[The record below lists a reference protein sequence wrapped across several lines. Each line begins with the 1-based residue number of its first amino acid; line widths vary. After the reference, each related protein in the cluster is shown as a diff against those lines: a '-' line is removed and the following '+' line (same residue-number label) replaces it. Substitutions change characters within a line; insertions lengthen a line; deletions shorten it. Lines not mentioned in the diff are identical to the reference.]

1 MSKTTR
7 GVTRTTTPM
16 PRCACSG
23 GRRRLA
29 PSLAAAVATS
39 LSSTLCPLAHADVS
53 STGDVSPPFVRAPVV
68 NLAGQSVYIGST
80 VGGVGQIGT
89 LSVTAGGVL
98 TAAQI
103 VPGIGGLGIGFVN
116 VTGAGSRINLTGGG
130 TFNGLDV
137 GSWGTGTVTVSNGGS
152 IACATVAACA
162 FNAVGNAAGS
172 NGTLVINGGSVTGLG
187 QLAIAPGNLSQGFG
201 TPGANT
207 TGTLTISNGGT
218 LTTNGFN
225 SIALNS
231 GLTGNVTGT
240 GSVSGAGSSWTIT
253 RDFASGTGQ
262 ANLQVGRDANSSG
275 NLTISNGGALTIVG
289 QRNTPASDN
298 SLPALGIGINAG
310 ASGTVTVTSGGSIRL
325 SGDTG
330 VINVGGNNASTGGT
344 GILNI
349 TGGGTVAGTG
359 ANGLTLVAAGRLGGG
374 TGTINISGPGSQLAV
389 AGVGGQNTTLD
400 GVGGLVL
407 LGTTGGN
414 SGTLNV
420 TNGGALL
427 ISDNGQVTTNGGPG
441 LRLGDGTSTA
451 TATISGIGS
460 SVVVSSTS
468 GSTATTPFVR
478 IGNGGAAQMTIK
490 DGATVSV
497 LGSGERDFTVGFA
510 ATGSGALSMT
520 NGASIIAS
528 RFAVADNGG
537 VSVATL
543 DQSSIN
549 LGGVINFNG
558 FIGAGVRVGRG
569 DGADGTLNLQNGST
583 VRINNS
589 VDGANVILGGTSSLA
604 GGTGHLN
611 MSGASSIAFTGSAAN
626 ASLQVGGTG
635 GTGFMAMTG
644 ASTVDVGATG
654 TVSVGGQAA
663 IAGTL
668 SVASGSSITG
678 NVINIGGNSDTV
690 AGGSGSATVTGPGSV
705 LNAGGGGTGLL
716 TVGRN
721 GTGSLSVTDQA
732 SISALS
738 MSVGRDAN
746 GSGTFTLDHGTVS
759 LTGQQTVAT
768 SLSGANLSIGIANGV
783 GAATITNGSTVTIAN
798 PGLLGAALNV
808 GGRPDVPGAG
818 STGVL
823 TVSNSQINITA
834 APGQSTAR
842 IGYDG
847 TGIATLTNSRLN
859 VGNATANGADG
870 TLLIGAQAGST
881 GVMTLNAGS
890 VVNAGYVGVG
900 ATTAGPGGSGTL
912 FLNNSV
918 LNADTFELGA
928 GGVLAGTNGTL
939 HVTNNVIVGGTISP
953 GNSPAALLID
963 CNIFTL
969 AGSTLILDVLATGD
983 GFDIDHLRIGNN
995 STFDLRNLHILLNF
1009 LGNTDPNSF
1018 VASGGLDLDN
1028 FLQSYNLADG
1038 TISGLSTV
1046 FAAGQSWLNVVDAAD
1061 ITAASSVYDVS
1072 GIHLAADGTIALVAA
1087 PVPEPATWG
1096 LLAAGLAAMG
1106 TLARRRRAALA
1117 RA

>member
-1 MSKTTR
+1 METRNAVTSARTGTTR
-7 GVTRTTTPM
+7 YAFAGG
-16 PRCACSG
+16 PRFALS
-23 GRRRLA
+23 
-29 PSLAAAVATS
+29 PLAAAVAS
-39 LSSTLCPLAHADVS
+39 LATALSPIAHADVS
-53 STGDVSPPFVRAPVV
+53 STGDVSPAFAPAPVV
-68 NLAGQSVYIGST
+68 NLPGQSVYIGST
-80 VGGVGQIGT
+80 VAGVGQVGT

-152 IACATVAACA
+152 IACATVAACT
-162 FNAVGNAAGS
+162 FNSVGNAAGS
-172 NGTLVINGGSVTGLG
+172 TGTLVINGGSVTGLG
-187 QLAIAPGNLSQGFG
+187 QLAIAPGNLSPGFG
-201 TPGANT
+201 SPGANT

-218 LTTNGFN
+218 LSTNGFA
-225 SIALNS
+225 SIAANT
-231 GLTGNVTGT
+231 GLAGNVS
-240 GSVSGAGSSWTIT
+240 GSASIDGVGSSWTIT
-253 RDFASGTGQ
+253 RDFPSGTGQ
-262 ANLQVGRDANSSG
+262 ASLVVGRNANSNGS
-275 NLTISNGGALTIVG
+275 LTVSNGGALTIVG
-289 QRNTPASDN
+289 QRSAPASDN
-298 SLPALGIGINAG
+298 SLPALQIGLNAG

-325 SGDTG
+325 SGDSG
-330 VINVGGNNASTGGT
+330 VLNVGGNNASTGGT
-344 GILNI
+344 GTLNI

-359 ANGLTLVAAGRLGGG
+359 ANGLTFVGVGRLGGG
-374 TGTINISGPGSQLAV
+374 TGTINISGAGSQLAV
-389 AGVGGQNTTLD
+389 AGVGGQNTQNLD
-400 GVGGLVL
+400 GVGGLVVI
-407 LGTTGGN
+407 GGTGGN

-451 TATISGIGS
+451 TATISGAGS

-468 GSTATTPFVR
+468 GSTATTPYVR

-490 DGATVSV
+490 DGATVSL
-497 LGSGERDFTVGFA
+497 LGSGQREFVVGFA
-510 ATGSGALSMT
+510 AGGTGALSMT
-520 NGASIIAS
+520 NGASIVAS

-543 DQSSIN
+543 DNSSIH
-549 LGGVINFNG
+549 LDGVINFNG

-583 VRINNS
+583 IRINNS
-589 VDGANVILGGTSSLA
+589 VDSASVILGGTGSLA
-604 GGTGHLN
+604 AGTGHLN
-611 MSGASSIAFTGSAAN
+611 MSGGSSIAFTGPAAN
-626 ASLQVGGTG
+626 ASLQVGGTS

-644 ASTVDVGATG
+644 ASSVDLGATG
-654 TVSVGGQAA
+654 TVSVGSQAA

-668 SVASGSSITG
+668 SVASGSSITA

-690 AGGSGSATVTGPGSV
+690 TGGVGSATVTGAGSALV
-705 LNAGGGGTGLL
+705 VGGGGTGLL
-716 TVGRN
+716 AVGRN
-721 GTGSLSVTDQA
+721 GTGSLTVNDQG
-732 SISALS
+732 SISALAL
-738 MSVGRDAN
+738 SVGRNAN
-746 GSGTFTLDHGTVS
+746 GNGTFALDHGTVS

-768 SLSGANLSIGIANGV
+768 NLSGANLSIGIANGV

-798 PGLLGAALNV
+798 AGSLGAALNV
-808 GGRPDVPGAG
+808 GGRPDIPGAG
-818 STGVL
+818 GTGVL

-834 APGQSTAR
+834 APGLATAR

-859 VGNATANGADG
+859 VGNATESGADG
-870 TLLIGAQAGST
+870 SLLIGARPGST
-881 GVMTLNAGS
+881 GVLTLNAGS

-900 ATTAGPGGSGTL
+900 ASPAGPGGSGTL

-928 GGVLAGTNGTL
+928 GGVLAGTNGRL
-939 HVTNNVIVGGTISP
+939 HVANNVIVGGTISP

-963 CNIFTL
+963 CNIITL
-969 AGSTLILDVLATGD
+969 AGSMLILDILSAGE

-995 STFDLRNLHILLNF
+995 STFDLRSVHVLLNF
-1009 LGNTDPNSF
+1009 LDNTDPNSF

-1028 FLQSYNLADG
+1028 FLQSYDLADG
-1038 TISGLSTV
+1038 SISGLSTV
-1046 FAAGQSWLNVVDAAD
+1046 FAAGQSWLNVIDPAN
-1061 ITAASSVYDVS
+1061 ITAASPIYDVS
-1072 GIHLAADGTIALVAA
+1072 GIHLGADGTIELVAV

-1096 LLAAGLAAMG
+1096 LFAAGLAAMAA
-1106 TLARRRRAALA
+1106 LARRRRAALA